1 MLNREI
7 LNFPPNPGKESSNIS
22 GGGFEP
28 LAHVGFGQ
36 VFKSAGD
43 LFKDAGNVTRQK
55 HL

>member
-1 MLNREI
+1 MFNREI
-7 LNFPPNPGKESSNIS
+7 LNFPPNPGKESADIS

-36 VFKSAGD
+36 VFESAGNF
-43 LFKDAGNVTRQK
+43 FKDAGNVARQQ